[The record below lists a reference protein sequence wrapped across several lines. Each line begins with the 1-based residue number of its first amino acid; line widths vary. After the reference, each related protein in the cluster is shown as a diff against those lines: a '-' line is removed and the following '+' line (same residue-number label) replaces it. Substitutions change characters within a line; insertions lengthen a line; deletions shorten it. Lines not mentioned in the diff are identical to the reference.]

1 MLGHL
6 KTSWDFCSKTW
17 CYYIGLVWFQT
28 CHYVVLVAIPD
39 FFFVFWGQSLRET
52 FKEMPTCK
60 EKPREL
66 APVQSHVLME
76 SCHQPKPSLI
86 SNMSIVALIPIL
98 HRKQNLVINFIMFII
113 GLSPCR
119 CCYMYKNVLTGG
131 LGWN

>member
-1 MLGHL
+1 MMLLHRTRLISNLSLCGP
-6 KTSWDFCSKTW
+6 
-17 CYYIGLVWFQT
+17 G
-28 CHYVVLVAIPD
+28 CHSRF